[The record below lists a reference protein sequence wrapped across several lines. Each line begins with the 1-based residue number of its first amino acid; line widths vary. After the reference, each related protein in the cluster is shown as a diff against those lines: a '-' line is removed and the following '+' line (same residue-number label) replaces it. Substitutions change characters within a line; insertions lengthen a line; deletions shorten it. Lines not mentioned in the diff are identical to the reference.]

1 MRDSER
7 VNQSCLFFGDSP
19 FIIYLH
25 SRISQHAIHRAGG
38 LHFFMQLIQLF
49 LGPACLH
56 FSLQRNVTDSISFFP
71 WLYFFQVVRTLQ
83 LLKSNFIHLQLSIL
97 GEKLH
102 NSRLAG
108 CQRPKEIFKGVRNF
122 IGTGVC
128 GRGKL
133 GSLVRSDSNCPEW
146 FELWEIGC

>member
-1 MRDSER
+1 MSDSEI
-7 VNQSCLFFGDSP
+7 VNQSSLFFGNSP
-19 FIIYLH
+19 FTIYLH
-25 SRISQHAIHRAGG
+25 SRITQHAVHRTWG
-38 LHFFMQLIQLF
+38 LDFPMQLIQLL
-49 LGPACLH
+49 LGTVCLH
-56 FSLQRNVTDSISFFP
+56 FSLQRNITDSISFFP
-71 WLYFFQVVRTLQ
+71 WFYFFHIVRALQ
-83 LLKSNFIHLQLSIL
+83 LLKCHFIHLQLSIL
-97 GEKLH
+97 GEKLY